1 MRDNN
6 KDIFINNNPNN
17 NYNTDNSVDDN
28 NNKFWGGFFSFFE
41 KIILLLLLSSPKGD
55 VLYDILTQLA
65 CVGEVL
71 LSFVYLS
78 LSKYGVF
85 D

>member
-1 MRDNN
+1 MKIIIQPKMHDNN
-6 KDIFINNNPNN
+6 KDIFNNKNPNN

-28 NNKFWGGFFSFFE
+28 NNTFWGGFFSFFE
-41 KIILLLLLSSPKGD
+41 KMVLLSSPIGIAD
-55 VLYDILTQLA
+55 E